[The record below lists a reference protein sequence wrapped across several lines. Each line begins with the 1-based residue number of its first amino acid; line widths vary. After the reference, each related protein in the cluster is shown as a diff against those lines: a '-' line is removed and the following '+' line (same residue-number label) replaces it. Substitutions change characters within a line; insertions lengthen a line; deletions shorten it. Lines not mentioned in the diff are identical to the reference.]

1 MRLREL
7 PRHAPATVSGFCP
20 CDANLQT
27 RLREIGFAEGDRVES
42 IHFGLF
48 GGNPI
53 SVKLNGAHIALRR
66 HEAGAIFVVPVAES
80 HAIAAE

>member
-1 MRLREL
+1 MRLRDL
-7 PRHAPATVSGFCP
+7 QRHSPATVSGFCP
-20 CDANLQT
+20 CDPDLQT

-42 IHFGLF
+42 VHYGLF

-66 HEAGAIFVVPVAES
+66 HEANAVFVEPVSDAL
-80 HAIAAE
+80 AIAAE